1 MSAWFGYEAGEIK
14 DGRELGLFRA
24 VGGGFTALYPPV
36 MHWVGALVSRSGSI
50 WYQYCELWRSGT
62 RRIEA
67 ADGGIMTVVCAAIAA
82 EEMGGVAFLIPSYI
96 EGGVVCR
103 SDVVV

>member
-1 MSAWFGYEAGEIK
+1 
-14 DGRELGLFRA
+14 
-24 VGGGFTALYPPV
+24 
-36 MHWVGALVSRSGSI
+36 
-50 WYQYCELWRSGT
+50 
-62 RRIEA
+62 
-67 ADGGIMTVVCAAIAA
+67 MTVVCAAIAA